1 MEYVCLDLEGVL
13 VPEIW
18 AEVAK
23 FTGEEKFNLTTQ
35 DIKNYS
41 ELMDMR
47 MGLIEEMNISIRD
60 IYSIVDKIEPFQ
72 GAREFIDWARDNFQV
87 TIVSD
92 SFYQLAWPLIRK
104 LGTPSIICHHLEIER
119 EKFKDYSLRQP
130 ENKKRVVQALKALK
144 YRVFAAGDSYNDI
157 QMLTEADLG
166 LFFQAPRHIR
176 DEYSDINGVEN
187 YTELKKVFSEASEFV
202 KESKVSL

>member
-18 AEVAK
+18 SEVAK
-23 FTGEEKFNLTTQ
+23 FTGEDKFNLTTQ
-35 DIKNYS
+35 DIKDYS

-47 MGLIEEMNISIRD
+47 MGLVEAMDISISD
-60 IYSIVDKIEPFQ
+60 LQAVVHKMEPFE
-72 GAREFIDWARDNFQV
+72 GAKEFMDWARDNFQV

-92 SFYQLAWPLIRK
+92 TFYQLAWPLIKK
-104 LGTPSIICHHLEIER
+104 LGTPSIICHHLEIEG
-119 EKFKDYSLRQP
+119 EKLKGYSLRQL
-130 ENKKRVVQALKALK
+130 ENKKRVVQTFKALK

-187 YTELKKVFSEASEFV
+187 YAELKKVFSEASEFV
-202 KESKVSL
+202 KES

>member
-18 AEVAK
+18 SEVAK
-23 FTGEEKFNLTTQ
+23 FTGEDKFNLTTQ
-35 DIKNYS
+35 DIKDYS

-47 MGLIEEMNISIRD
+47 MGLVEAMDISISD
-60 IYSIVDKIEPFQ
+60 IQAVVHKMEPFE
-72 GAREFIDWARDNFQV
+72 GAKEFMDWARDNFQV

-92 SFYQLAWPLIRK
+92 TFYQLAWPLIKK
-104 LGTPSIICHHLEIER
+104 LGTPSIICHHLEIEG
-119 EKFKDYSLRQP
+119 EKLKGYSLRQL
-130 ENKKRVVQALKALK
+130 ENKKRVVQTFKALK

-166 LFFQAPRHIR
+166 VFFRAPIQIR
-176 DEYSDINGVEN
+176 EKYSEIEGVESFP
-187 YTELKKVFSEASEFV
+187 ELKEIFSLKSEFIQ
-202 KESKVSL
+202 KV

>member
-18 AEVAK
+18 SEVAK
-23 FTGEEKFNLTTQ
+23 FTGEDKFNLTTQ
-35 DIKNYS
+35 DIKDYS

-47 MGLIEEMNISIRD
+47 MGLVEAMDISISD
-60 IYSIVDKIEPFQ
+60 IQAVVHKMEPFE
-72 GAREFIDWARDNFQV
+72 GAKEFMDWARDNFQV

-92 SFYQLAWPLIRK
+92 TFYQLAWPLIKK
-104 LGTPSIICHHLEIER
+104 LGTPSIICHHLEIEG
-119 EKFKDYSLRQP
+119 EKLKGYSLRQP

-166 LFFQAPRHIR
+166 VFFQAPKHIR
-176 DEYSDINGVEN
+176 DEYSDINGVEDHA
-187 YTELKKVFSEASEFV
+187 ELKKVFSEASEFV
-202 KESKVSL
+202 KES

>member
-1 MEYVCLDLEGVL
+1 MEYICLDLEGVL

-18 AEVAK
+18 TEVAK
-23 FTGEEKFNLTTQ
+23 ITGEEKFNITTQ
-35 DIKNYS
+35 DVKDYS

-47 MGLIEEMNISIRD
+47 MDLVNKMDLSIKD
-60 IYSIVDKIEPFQ
+60 IQQVVSSMDPFP

-92 SFYQLAWPLIRK
+92 SFYQLAWPLIKK
-104 LGTPSIICHHLEIER
+104 LGTPSIICHQLVIED
-119 EKFKDYSLRQP
+119 EKLKGYSLRQP
-130 ENKKRVVQALKALK
+130 DNKKRVVEAFKALN

-166 LFFQAPRHIR
+166 VFFQAPKHVR
-176 DEYSDINGVEN
+176 DEYRDINGVEN
-187 YTELKKVFSEASEFV
+187 HAELRKVFSAASEFA
-202 KESKVSL
+202 KVN

>member
-23 FTGEEKFNLTTQ
+23 FTGQEKFNLTTQ
-35 DIKNYS
+35 DVKDYS

-47 MGLIEEMNISIRD
+47 MGLVEEMNISIKD
-60 IYSIVDKIEPFQ
+60 IQSVVDKIEPFK

-92 SFYQLAWPLIRK
+92 SFYQLAWPLIKK
-104 LGTPSIICHHLEIER
+104 LGTPSIICHHLEIEG
-119 EKFKDYSLRQP
+119 EKLKGYSLRQP
-130 ENKKRVVQALKALK
+130 ENKKRVVQAFKALN

-166 LFFQAPRHIR
+166 VFFQAPKHIR

-187 YTELKKVFSEASEFV
+187 HTELKNLFSEASDFV
-202 KESKVSL
+202 KVS

>member
-18 AEVAK
+18 AEVAN
-23 FTGEEKFNLTTQ
+23 FTGQEKFNLTTQ
-35 DIKNYS
+35 DVKDYS
-41 ELMDMR
+41 KLMDMR
-47 MGLIEEMNISIRD
+47 MDLVEEMNISIKD
-60 IYSIVDKIEPFQ
+60 IQSVVDKIEPFQ

-92 SFYQLAWPLIRK
+92 SFYQLAWPLIKK
-104 LGTPSIICHHLEIER
+104 LGTPSIICHHLEIEG
-119 EKFKDYSLRQP
+119 EKLTGYSLRQP
-130 ENKKRVVQALKALK
+130 QNKKRVVEAFKALN

-166 LFFQAPRHIR
+166 VFFQAPKHIR
-176 DEYSDINGVEN
+176 DEYSNISGVEN
-187 YTELKKVFSEASEFV
+187 HTELKKVFSEASEFV
-202 KESKVSL
+202 KVS

>member
-18 AEVAK
+18 SEVAK
-23 FTGEEKFNLTTQ
+23 FTGEDKFNLTTQ
-35 DIKNYS
+35 DIKDYS

-47 MGLIEEMNISIRD
+47 MGLVEAMDISISD
-60 IYSIVDKIEPFQ
+60 IQAVVHKMEPFE
-72 GAREFIDWARDNFQV
+72 GAKEFMDWARDNFQV

-92 SFYQLAWPLIRK
+92 TFYQLAWPLIKK
-104 LGTPSIICHHLEIER
+104 LGTPSIICHHLEIEG
-119 EKFKDYSLRQP
+119 EKLKGYSLRQL
-130 ENKKRVVQALKALK
+130 ENKKRVVQTFKALK

-166 LFFQAPRHIR
+166 VFFQAPEHIKN
-176 DEYSDINGVEN
+176 EFPKINCVEN
-187 YTELKKVFSEASEFV
+187 YVELKKVFSNASEFV
-202 KESKVSL
+202 SLG

>member
-18 AEVAK
+18 TEVAK
-23 FTGEEKFNLTTQ
+23 FTGQEKFNLTTQ
-35 DIKNYS
+35 DVKDYS

-47 MGLIEEMNISIRD
+47 MGLVEEMNISIKD
-60 IYSIVDKIEPFQ
+60 IQSVVDKIEPFK

-92 SFYQLAWPLIRK
+92 SFYQLAWPLIKK
-104 LGTPSIICHHLEIER
+104 LGTPSIICHHLEIEG
-119 EKFKDYSLRQP
+119 EKLKSYSLRQP
-130 ENKKRVVQALKALK
+130 ENKKRVVQAFKALN

-166 LFFQAPRHIR
+166 VFFQAPKHIR
-176 DEYSDINGVEN
+176 DEYGDINGVEN
-187 YTELKKVFSEASEFV
+187 HTELKKVFSEASDFV
-202 KESKVSL
+202 KVS

>member
-23 FTGEEKFNLTTQ
+23 FTGQEKFNLTTQ
-35 DIKNYS
+35 DVKDYS
-41 ELMDMR
+41 KLMDMR
-47 MGLIEEMNISIRD
+47 MDLVEEMNISIKD
-60 IYSIVDKIEPFQ
+60 IQSVVDKIEPFQ

-92 SFYQLAWPLIRK
+92 SFYQLAWPLIKK
-104 LGTPSIICHHLEIER
+104 LGTPSIICHHLEIEG
-119 EKFKDYSLRQP
+119 EKLKGYSLRQP
-130 ENKKRVVQALKALK
+130 DNKKKVVQAIKALN
-144 YRVFAAGDSYNDI
+144 YRVFAAGDSYNDV

-166 LFFQAPRHIR
+166 VFFQAPKHIR
-176 DEYSDINGVEN
+176 DEYSAINGVEN
-187 YTELKKVFSEASEFV
+187 HTDLKKVFLEASEFI
-202 KESKVSL
+202 KVS

>member
-18 AEVAK
+18 SEVAK
-23 FTGEEKFNLTTQ
+23 FTGEDKFNLTTQ
-35 DIKNYS
+35 DIKDYS

-47 MGLIEEMNISIRD
+47 MGLVEAMDISISD
-60 IYSIVDKIEPFQ
+60 IQAVVHKMEPFE
-72 GAREFIDWARDNFQV
+72 GAKEFMDWARDNFQV

-92 SFYQLAWPLIRK
+92 TFYQLAWPLIKK
-104 LGTPSIICHHLEIER
+104 LGTPSIICHHLEIEG
-119 EKFKDYSLRQP
+119 EKLKGYSLRQK

-166 LFFQAPRHIR
+166 VFFQAPEHIKN
-176 DEYSDINGVEN
+176 EFSKINCVEN
-187 YTELKKVFSEASEFV
+187 YVELKKVFSNASEFV
-202 KESKVSL
+202 ALS

>member
-23 FTGEEKFNLTTQ
+23 FTGQEKFNLTTQ
-35 DIKNYS
+35 DVKDYS

-47 MGLIEEMNISIRD
+47 MGLVEEMNISIKD
-60 IYSIVDKIEPFQ
+60 IQSVVDKIEPFK

-92 SFYQLAWPLIRK
+92 SFYQLAWPLIKK
-104 LGTPSIICHHLEIER
+104 LGTPSIICHHLEIEG
-119 EKFKDYSLRQP
+119 EKLKGYSLRQP
-130 ENKKRVVQALKALK
+130 ENKKRVVQAFKALN

-166 LFFQAPRHIR
+166 VFFQAPKHIR
-176 DEYSDINGVEN
+176 DEYGDINGVEN
-187 YTELKKVFSEASEFV
+187 HTELKKLFSEASDFV
-202 KESKVSL
+202 KVS

>member
-18 AEVAK
+18 SEVAK
-23 FTGEEKFNLTTQ
+23 FTGEDKFNLTTQ
-35 DIKNYS
+35 DIKDYS

-47 MGLIEEMNISIRD
+47 MELVEAMDISISD
-60 IYSIVDKIEPFQ
+60 IQAVVHKMEPFE
-72 GAREFIDWARDNFQV
+72 GAKEFMDWARDNFQV

-92 SFYQLAWPLIRK
+92 TFYQLAWPLIKK
-104 LGTPSIICHHLEIER
+104 LGTPSIICHHLEIEG
-119 EKFKDYSLRQP
+119 EKLKGYSLRQL
-130 ENKKRVVQALKALK
+130 ENKKRVVQTFKALK

-166 LFFQAPRHIR
+166 VFFQAPEHIKN
-176 DEYSDINGVEN
+176 EFPKINCVEN
-187 YTELKKVFSEASEFV
+187 YVELKKVFSNASEFV
-202 KESKVSL
+202 ALS

>member
-23 FTGEEKFNLTTQ
+23 FTGQEKFNLTTQ
-35 DIKNYS
+35 DVKDYS

-47 MGLIEEMNISIRD
+47 MDLVEEMNISIKD
-60 IYSIVDKIEPFQ
+60 IQSVVDKIEPFK

-92 SFYQLAWPLIRK
+92 SFYQLAWPLIKK
-104 LGTPSIICHHLEIER
+104 LGTPSIICHHLEIEG
-119 EKFKDYSLRQP
+119 EKMKGYSLRQP
-130 ENKKRVVQALKALK
+130 QNKKRVVEAFKTLN

-166 LFFQAPRHIR
+166 VFFQAPKHIR
-176 DEYSDINGVEN
+176 EEYSNISGVEN
-187 YTELKKVFSEASEFV
+187 HTELKKVFSEASEFV
-202 KESKVSL
+202 KVS

>member
-23 FTGEEKFNLTTQ
+23 FTGQEKFNLTTQ
-35 DIKNYS
+35 DVKDYS

-47 MGLIEEMNISIRD
+47 MDLVEEMNISIKD
-60 IYSIVDKIEPFQ
+60 IQSVVDKIEPFK

-92 SFYQLAWPLIRK
+92 SFYQLAWPLIKK
-104 LGTPSIICHHLEIER
+104 LGTPSIICHHLEIEG
-119 EKFKDYSLRQP
+119 ENLKGYSLRQP
-130 ENKKRVVQALKALK
+130 DNKKKVVQAIKALN
-144 YRVFAAGDSYNDI
+144 YRVFAAGDSYNDV

-166 LFFQAPRHIR
+166 VFFQAPKHIR
-176 DEYSDINGVEN
+176 DEYSSINVVEN
-187 YTELKKVFSEASEFV
+187 HADLKKVFSEASEFV
-202 KESKVSL
+202 KVS